1 MINKNNFFSQIF
13 KIDKKKS
20 GPFSIKKILK
30 SIFFLKYI
38 IIIFTSLFVIYLT
51 VPKVFNYE
59 KKLVHLKKNLL
70 KNYSIEIK
78 EYSAIYYNILP
89 TPHLVFTNSKL
100 IIDKELIN
108 GDVKNFKV
116 ILNLGQ
122 IYNYQNIDI
131 KKIILKNAEINIE
144 LNNIKNL
151 IKYIARLDKKIY
163 FKETKIQLTN
173 KNQKIVSLNDIK
185 FDNNNQNNLL
195 LNGRFLKK
203 KFKLRFIKKKDNK
216 KITFNFPI
224 IGLNSE
230 TNFLDSKSL
239 DNFMAKTRI
248 QILDNKFKFDLKKNK
263 NLTIYNSNFRN
274 TVIQTTYDGILKFNP
289 YFSFDF
295 ALKLKYLNLKKLL
308 NKIKKTKNN
317 FFSLSEK
324 LNGNLRINLKKNSL
338 TSQFIQEA
346 DIPLI
351 LKNRNIKVDN
361 SYLKFKGGNMIVN
374 GHYIDNQDY
383 KKFKYDVELN
393 INQTRKTLKK
403 LNLNISDNIKDKN
416 AIKITGLLNL
426 SKKKIRIDK
435 LVVNKKTIKDKE
447 VIENYKQKFENILIK
462 NSILDIVDFYKLKNF
477 IKEIY

>member
-1 MINKNNFFSQIF
+1 MINKTKFFSQIS
-13 KIDKKKS
+13 KIDKKKRKF
-20 GPFSIKKILK
+20 FSIKKILR

-38 IIIFTSLFVIYLT
+38 IIIFTSIFIIYLI

-70 KNYSIEIK
+70 KNYNIEIK
-78 EYSAIYYNILP
+78 EYSAINYNILP
-89 TPHLVFTNSKL
+89 TPRLVFTNSKL

-108 GDVKNFKV
+108 GDVKNFKI

-131 KKIILKNAEINIE
+131 KKIILKNAEINTE

-163 FKETKIQLTN
+163 FEETKIQLTN

-224 IGLNSE
+224 IGLKSE

-351 LKNRNIKVDN
+351 LKNRDIKVDN

-403 LNLNISDNIKDKN
+403 LNLNISDNVKDKN

>member
-1 MINKNNFFSQIF
+1 MINKTKFFSQIL

-20 GPFSIKKILK
+20 ELFSIKKILK

-163 FKETKIQLTN
+163 FEETKIQLTN

-216 KITFNFPI
+216 KIIFNFPI